1 MNLNQYIFCIS
12 SFLNWCKKCTS
23 SGYLKAE
30 TMLPIKLNLPIVLTA
45 LLAVSGIAQTVQ
57 HYRLKSVQ
65 TQLAYAKTDL
75 ETSRSELNQAN
86 ERAAALQAANQQ
98 MMQQLA
104 AAQAEAAVWPVDNS
118 TAAEQACAALAEG
131 VPLPLVLLPT
141 NADIA
146 ARYAERWLAAG
157 AHAVAQGR

>member
-30 TMLPIKLNLPIVLTA
+30 TMLPIKLNLPIVLA
-45 LLAVSGIAQTVQ
+45 AMLAASGIAQTVQ

-75 ETSRSELNQAN
+75 ETSRSELKQAN

-104 AAQAEAAVWPVDNS
+104 AAQAEAAARRDALTQALQAN
-118 TAAEQACAALAEG
+118 AAWRDTELPAAVKEQLKK
-131 VPLPLVLLPT
+131 
-141 NADIA
+141 
-146 ARYAERWLAAG
+146 
-157 AHAVAQGR
+157 